1 MTQSDMSWL
10 KAGTLLQSA
19 QINRVTILI
28 TDDEAKCIDI
38 ECTAR
43 TQIFGG
49 QYSVASARY
58 VEWRRI

>member
-38 ECTAR
+38 ECTAHPNL
-43 TQIFGG
+43 
-49 QYSVASARY
+49 
-58 VEWRRI
+58 WRSIQRG